1 MKIDLENIKNV
12 KNGTVT
18 INRIMQGDNKIWPK
32 FPFVL
37 LRDKVYYNVTGIVN
51 NEYVSTVIPTQISV
65 ECPLVNC
72 KSCYNTNLY
81 RQNRL
86 QFEMAFTSVDVHGRT
101 FFGNNR
107 NDTVRSARWFTA
119 STTTWYLDYMASS
132 SSASSV
138 RRINTSVS
146 SPYDMYNQQRVKKFV
161 YRAGYDKLTN
171 RNFINLKN
179 YDSST
184 YDILQYSPEQTPYN
198 APEPSLIE
206 NELLRLGCWNTQDH
220 LLMYYGK
227 LMDEDDNIIGFWYFK
242 NVDGQYKMYD
252 ELSGQ
257 YLQAMSGYP
266 GESNN
271 VVYADNTITENID
284 AYSGEPPYIVDG
296 VIVDGSDTYEKL
308 VNTESGH
315 VMKGIKL

>member
-1 MKIDLENIKNV
+1 M
-12 KNGTVT
+12 T
-18 INRIMQGDNKIWPK
+18 
-32 FPFVL
+32 
-37 LRDKVYYNVTGIVN
+37 
-51 NEYVSTVIPTQISV
+51 
-65 ECPLVNC
+65 
-72 KSCYNTNLY
+72 
-81 RQNRL
+81 
-86 QFEMAFTSVDVHGRT
+86 FTSVNVNGRT
-101 FFGNNR
+101 FFGNKM

-119 STTTWYLDYMASS
+119 STTSWYLDYMANT
-132 SSASSV
+132 SSARSV
-138 RRINTSVS
+138 LRINTSVS

-161 YRAGYDKLTN
+161 YKAGYDKSRN

-184 YDILQYSPEQTPYN
+184 YDILQYNSGNVPYD
-198 APEPSLIE
+198 APEPALNQ
-206 NELLRLGCWNTQDH
+206 NELLRLGCWNTLDH

-252 ELSGQ
+252 EISGQ
-257 YLQAMSGYP
+257 YLQAMSNYP
-266 GESNN
+266 SESNN
-271 VVYADNTITENID
+271 VVYADNTITENIN

-308 VNTESGH
+308 VNTKSGY

>member
-1 MKIDLENIKNV
+1 
-12 KNGTVT
+12 
-18 INRIMQGDNKIWPK
+18 MQGDNKIWPK

-37 LRDKVYYNVTGIVN
+37 LRDNVYYNVTSIVN
-51 NEYVSTVIPTQISV
+51 NEYVSTIIPSQTSV

-72 KSCYNTNLY
+72 KACYNTNLY
-81 RQNRL
+81 RQNHL

-101 FFGNNR
+101 FFGNKQ

-119 STTTWYLDYMASS
+119 SRTTWYLDYMANN
-132 SSASSV
+132 SAASYV
-138 RRINTSVS
+138 LRINTTVS

-161 YRAGYDKLTN
+161 YKAGYNKSTKKN
-171 RNFINLKN
+171 YIYLKN
-179 YDSST
+179 YDSIT
-184 YDILQYSPEQTPYN
+184 YDIIQFSPAQSLYD

-206 NELLRLGCWNTQDH
+206 NELLRLGCWSTEDH

-227 LMDEDDNIIGFWYFK
+227 LMDEDDNMLGFWHFK

-271 VVYADNTITENID
+271 VVYADNTITENIQ
-284 AYSGEPPYIVDG
+284 AYTGEPPYIVDG
-296 VIVDGSDTYEKL
+296 VIVEGSDTYEKL
-308 VNTESGH
+308 VNTESGY